1 MDTISTWKPLLAIR
15 RNGSGITQCDV
26 CSAGWWELGLGQ
38 GFGVL
43 WGAASFGFGGG
54 EQQRLVLFSCKSVV
68 LGWRGEMRQRIKVE
82 IQWIWSKIQEITP

>member
-26 CSAGWWELGLGQ
+26 CSAGWWELGSGQ

-43 WGAASFGFGGG
+43 WGAASFGFGGA
-54 EQQRLVLFSCKSVV
+54 VVV
-68 LGWRGEMRQRIKVE
+68 LQCCDGAAVL
-82 IQWIWSKIQEITP
+82 